1 MKSVLTSLSG
11 VCPEA
16 TVITP
21 VFEAVKYDTA
31 AIGFTFCITNVNAPP
46 SGSLALAEVTNVPV
60 QRQTAVLNLW
70 KPNDR

>member
-1 MKSVLTSLSG
+1 MLTSLSG
-11 VCPEA
+11 ICPEA
-16 TVITP
+16 TVTTP
-21 VFEAVKYDTA
+21 VFEVIKYDIA
-31 AIGFTFCITNVNAPP
+31 AIGFTCCITNVNAPP